1 MNPPSSVLRYVALI
15 ATLSPAAT
23 MSWISAVMSGDA
35 AKKMRYESI
44 APFLVGRGSWKH
56 LMFDEV
62 IGKPVGR
69 VLEILAAENFL
80 GKAATNCMFSSG
92 VGMQPPRV
100 RRRPPRAPSLMVS
113 LPGVIRPR

>member
-1 MNPPSSVLRYVALI
+1 
-15 ATLSPAAT
+15 
-23 MSWISAVMSGDA
+23 
-35 AKKMRYESI
+35 
-44 APFLVGRGSWKH
+44 
-56 LMFDEV
+56 MFDEV

-100 RRRPPRAPSLMVS
+100 RRRPPAGTQPNGLVARGHPAEVS
-113 LPGVIRPR
+113 SSIWSTVRLRPRSVASAYAVSPSWVRS